1 MLTFYSNP
9 YFLMYFLVSFLLIK
23 SDWVTAIFVLVL
35 LLLGVA
41 KYLYKDR
48 LSELAIVFFNK
59 RYFLNFGKESQL
71 IFSNFNKIL
80 FTVQTLV
87 FALFAF
93 LLTQFYFL
101 QYSEENTLYLF
112 LKILIGIS
120 LYFSIRY
127 AVGKLLGVLF
137 NLNKMQSRLAF
148 SKMIYLFSISIIILP
163 FLLLTFY
170 IESLNLMMF
179 QLSGLILCIL
189 LIVRYVFILKNNK
202 SVLKNGLFYFIVYLC
217 ALEMAPIL
225 VVFKIIN

>member
-1 MLTFYSNP
+1 
-9 YFLMYFLVSFLLIK
+9 MYFLASFLLIK

-48 LSELAIVFFNK
+48 LSDLAIVFFNK

-80 FTVQTLV
+80 FAVQALV

-101 QYSEENTLYLF
+101 QYSEENPLYLF
-112 LKILIGIS
+112 LKIVVGIS

-127 AVGKLLGVLF
+127 AVGKFLGVLF
-137 NLNKMQSRLAF
+137 DLNKIQSRLAF

-189 LIVRYVFILKNNK
+189 LIVRYVFILNNNK
-202 SVLKNGLFYFIVYLC
+202 SVLKNELFYLIVYLC